1 MELTVAP
8 SVIKLGLVDV
18 RAYRISASQPL
29 LSTGPEPVAAPD
41 VETRSTILLEPDIA
55 TGQVTGSLKPRRQW
69 P

>member
-1 MELTVAP
+1 MELTVDP

-41 VETRSTILLEPDIA
+41 VETRSTILLGLVID
-55 TGQVTGSLKPRRQW
+55 GC
-69 P
+69 